1 MNTPD
6 AITAGATG
14 AAAGIAAILGAVKG
28 IALDLFGVPLPVIL
42 AAATAA
48 FAARSFLPPTSYPK
62 ALVAGMVWTLVAVF
76 LSNLAIALAGLWL
89 DKELPAAALAGVAL
103 LIAGLG
109 QLLWPVLREKL
120 PMLLAHQLDRFGGG
134 SPK

>member
-1 MNTPD
+1 MNSPD
-6 AITAGATG
+6 ALTAAITG
-14 AAAGIAAILGAVKG
+14 AAAGIAAVLGAVKG
-28 IALDLFGVPLPVIL
+28 IALELFGVPLPVIL

-48 FAARSFLPPTSYPK
+48 FAARSFLPPTSYPR

-76 LSNLAIALAGLWL
+76 LSNLAIAVAGIWL

-120 PMLLAHQLDRFGGG
+120 PPLLARYLDGLGG
-134 SPK
+134 STK